1 MSYLMDYTILN
12 VDSVLDIM
20 TREQPM
26 PDGDIIH
33 PTLSPRYYSLYEQVC
48 EGHCDEDALAREAL
62 SCLKKDVKDF
72 GDGPI
77 HLIEQEVTVFEHMAT
92 QLQQSEGVD
101 WAQERRKIK
110 ELAQYADGE
119 KRALAHV
126 VKACEQQ
133 LRDLQADQHYGLRP
147 SDFLLSLTRRYLLN
161 IYDAH
166 FAGKVEQ
173 SRQHDNQIDH
183 QYVLTRLTDMRP
195 SVIKGLEYLAEQ
207 IARRNDVQVLR
218 LPQRPH
224 MRMIDL
230 SMDLE
235 RDLSELV

>member
-1 MSYLMDYTILN
+1 
-12 VDSVLDIM
+12 
-20 TREQPM
+20 M

-48 EGHCDEDALAREAL
+48 EGHYDEDALARETL
-62 SCLKKDVKDF
+62 RCLKKDLKDF

-77 HLIEQEVTVFEHMAT
+77 HLIAQEVTVFEHIAT
-92 QLQQSEGVD
+92 QLQLAEGID

-110 ELAQYADGE
+110 GLAQYADGE
-119 KRALAHV
+119 KRALAHA

-133 LRDLQADQHYGLRP
+133 LRDLQVEQHYGLRP
-147 SDFLLSLTRRYLLN
+147 PDFLLSITRRYLLN
-161 IYDAH
+161 IYEAH

-173 SRQHDNQIDH
+173 SRQHYNQADH
-183 QYVLTRLTDMRP
+183 RFVLTRLADMRP

-207 IARRNDVQVLR
+207 IARRNDVQILR
-218 LPQRPH
+218 LPSRPRH
-224 MRMIDL
+224 TRMIDL
-230 SMDLE
+230 NTDLE

>member
-1 MSYLMDYTILN
+1 
-12 VDSVLDIM
+12 
-20 TREQPM
+20 M
-26 PDGDIIH
+26 PDGDIVH
-33 PTLSPRYYSLYEQVC
+33 PTLSPRYYGLYEQVC
-48 EGHCDEDALAREAL
+48 EGYYDEDALAREAL
-62 SCLKKDVKDF
+62 RCLKKDLKDF

-77 HLIEQEVTVFEHMAT
+77 RLIEQEAAIFEHIAT
-92 QLQQSEGVD
+92 QLQQGKGVD
-101 WAQERRKIK
+101 WAQERRKVK
-110 ELAQYADGE
+110 GLAQDADGE

-126 VKACEQQ
+126 IKACEQQ
-133 LRDLQADQHYGLRP
+133 LRDLQIEQYYGIRSSHFQVELA
-147 SDFLLSLTRRYLLN
+147 RRYLLN

-173 SRQHDNQIDH
+173 SRQHYNQADR
-183 QYVLTRLTDMRP
+183 QYVLARLTDMRP

-218 LPQRPH
+218 LPPRPRH

-230 SMDLE
+230 NTDLD

>member
-1 MSYLMDYTILN
+1 
-12 VDSVLDIM
+12 
-20 TREQPM
+20 M

-48 EGHCDEDALAREAL
+48 EESSDEDALAREAL
-62 SCLKKDVKDF
+62 KCLKKDVKDF

-77 HLIEQEVTVFEHMAT
+77 HLIEQEVTVFENMAT
-92 QLQQSEGVD
+92 QLQNAEGVD

-110 ELAQYADGE
+110 ALAQGADGE
-119 KRALAHV
+119 KRAVAHV

-133 LRDLQADQHYGLRP
+133 LRDLQVELHYGLHP
-147 SDFLLSLTRRYLLN
+147 PDFLLSITRRYLLN

-173 SRQHDNQIDH
+173 SRQHYNQADR
-183 QYVLTRLTDMRP
+183 QYVLTRLADMRP

-207 IARRNDVQVLR
+207 IARRNDVQILR
-218 LPQRPH
+218 LPSRPRDT
-224 MRMIDL
+224 RMIDL
-230 SMDLE
+230 NTDLE

>member
-1 MSYLMDYTILN
+1 
-12 VDSVLDIM
+12 
-20 TREQPM
+20 M

-48 EGHCDEDALAREAL
+48 EGHSDEDALAREAL
-62 SCLKKDVKDF
+62 RCLKKDVKDF

-77 HLIEQEVTVFEHMAT
+77 HLIEQEVAVFEHIAT
-92 QLQQSEGVD
+92 QLQQAEGVD

-110 ELAQYADGE
+110 ELAQGADGE

-126 VKACEQQ
+126 IKACEQQ
-133 LRDLQADQHYGLRP
+133 LRDLQIEQHYCIR
-147 SDFLLSLTRRYLLN
+147 SSHFLVDITRRYLLN

-173 SRQHDNQIDH
+173 SRQHYNQADR
-183 QYVLTRLTDMRP
+183 QYVLTRLADMRP
-195 SVIKGLEYLAEQ
+195 SVIKGLEYLSEQ

-218 LPQRPH
+218 LPPRPKH

-230 SMDLE
+230 KTDLD